1 MAKRDVTLYFL
12 QVQSQYFEM
21 VKLAKELNE
30 ELKKG
35 LITQEQLESV
45 QNEMDILKANY
56 ERIAYIM
63 LLLNKPNRKSKKSK
77 EESIY
82 KEWYD
87 YLKGASK
94 EAIMDENRDV
104 LCDFKKF
111 IKEIKDESTR
121 NSK

>member
-1 MAKRDVTLYFL
+1 MAKRDVALYFL

-21 VKLAKELNE
+21 VKLAKEMNE

-35 LITQEQLESV
+35 FVTQEQVESI
-45 QNEMDILKANY
+45 QNEMNILKANY

>member
-1 MAKRDVTLYFL
+1 MAKRDVALYFL

-21 VKLAKELNE
+21 VKLAKEMNE

-35 LITQEQLESV
+35 FVTQEQVESI

-87 YLKGASK
+87 YLKDASK

>member
-1 MAKRDVTLYFL
+1 MAKRDVALYFL
-12 QVQSQYFEM
+12 QVQSQYFDM
-21 VKLAKELNE
+21 VKLAKEMNE

-35 LITQEQLESV
+35 FVTQEQVESI

-63 LLLNKPNRKSKKSK
+63 LLLNKPNRKSKKSS

-111 IKEIKDESTR
+111 VKEIKDESTR